1 MNKLATFSAAVLFAV
16 AGVAGASG
24 GPALRL
30 EPAPIHRL
38 DAESLQRGARN
49 YVNYCQTCHGLKYLR
64 YERLTDLGL
73 TEQQIQDNLIM
84 GGQRISAPM
93 TSPMAAADA
102 RAWFGAVPPDL
113 SLQARIRGTD
123 WLYNYFLSF
132 YRDESAPTGWN
143 NLVFPKVAMPHV
155 LWQLSG
161 PSMLVTTKFDNHE
174 RAIAA
179 QIAIKGLSKL
189 EPAEGGKWDLI
200 TVAANPDA
208 PGTLTPIQ
216 YQAFVADLVNFL
228 DYAAEPIKNKR
239 ISLGIMVLLYL
250 GVLFTLVYLLKRSI
264 WKKLH

>member
-1 MNKLATFSAAVLFAV
+1 MNKLATFSAAVLFAA
-16 AGVAGASG
+16 AGVAAASG
-24 GPALRL
+24 GADLRL

-64 YERLTDLGL
+64 YERLTVFGL

-93 TSPMAAADA
+93 TSPMSTSDA
-102 RAWFGAVPPDL
+102 RNWLGAVPPDL

-123 WLYNYFLSF
+123 WLYNYLLSF
-132 YRDESAPTGWN
+132 YRDEKTPTGWN
-143 NLVFPKVAMPHV
+143 NLVFPQVAMPHV
-155 LWQLSG
+155 LWQMSG
-161 PSMLVTTKFDNHE
+161 PTRLVTTTFDNHE

-189 EPAEGGKWDLI
+189 EPIEGGKWRVI
-200 TVAANPDA
+200 TVAADPDA
-208 PGTLTPIQ
+208 PGTLTPVQ
-216 YQAFVADLVNFL
+216 YQVFVADLVNFL
-228 DYAAEPIKNKR
+228 DFAAEPIKNKR
-239 ISLGIMVLLYL
+239 ISLGFMVLLYL

-264 WKKLH
+264 WKKVH